1 MLIIDAMGGREL
13 VGWMHIFLSVCGA
26 GGMGSK
32 KDEQNVMIGVHPAYL
47 WAGEEVAVCTNEW
60 RMEDEK
66 LVVVGWGGTAQ
77 RDLDL

>member
-1 MLIIDAMGGREL
+1 
-13 VGWMHIFLSVCGA
+13 
-26 GGMGSK
+26 MGSK